1 MQLSNARMSTMQ
13 TKQHCTSLILLTA
26 LAALSGHGLA
36 QSTTSGYT
44 FKGGYPTGN
53 AYTAAAVP
61 S

>member
-1 MQLSNARMSTMQ
+1 MR
-13 TKQHCTSLILLTA
+13 TKQQCTSLILLTV
-26 LAALSGHGLA
+26 LAALSGRGLA